1 MSFKFLA
8 NKFFFLNV
16 KVTSGTTYSQTFYII
31 TACHSFSPVNHPL
44 IQFIATFLE
53 LRLNTPSSNLKPVP
67 GRISV

>member
-8 NKFFFLNV
+8 NNFFFLNV
-16 KVTSGTTYSQTFYII
+16 KVTSGTTYSQTYII
-31 TACHSFSPVNHPL
+31 TACHSFSPVNYPL

-53 LRLNTPSSNLKPVP
+53 LRLNTPSSNLKPVL

>member
-1 MSFKFLA
+1 MSFKFIA

-16 KVTSGTTYSQTFYII
+16 KVTSGTTYSQTYII
-31 TACHSFSPVNHPL
+31 TTRHSFSPVNHPL